1 MDGEVNANE
10 WLRDTLLDDN
20 TSPTHRLNN
29 LFVLFYI
36 HQATTPPKSINKK
49 KPKEKN
55 IYMNKKEYAARI
67 SNSISESLLK
77 RCTNNKNRNMKI
89 KAHEALRIRCAVNN
103 NAY

>member
-1 MDGEVNANE
+1 
-10 WLRDTLLDDN
+10 
-20 TSPTHRLNN
+20 
-29 LFVLFYI
+29 
-36 HQATTPPKSINKK
+36 
-49 KPKEKN
+49 
-55 IYMNKKEYAARI
+55 MNKKEYAARI